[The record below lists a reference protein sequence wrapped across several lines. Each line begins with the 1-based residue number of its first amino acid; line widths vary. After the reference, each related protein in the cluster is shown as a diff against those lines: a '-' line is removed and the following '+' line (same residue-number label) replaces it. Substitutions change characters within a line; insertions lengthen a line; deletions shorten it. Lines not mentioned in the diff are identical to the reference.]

1 MGLCNSEGPG
11 LECVKLEGDAVSA
24 IRFGKVYS
32 FSCRFCTVGGLVFA
46 STAPH
51 STPPSVP
58 SPLLSVPSLLAS
70 PSPPSQKL
78 TSNS

>member
-58 SPLLSVPSLLAS
+58 SHFSPSL
-70 PSPPSQKL
+70 PSLPLPLRPRKS
-78 TSNS
+78 